1 MYTAPEVALAFERG
15 ALAAL
20 PSFAIDAFCLG
31 LVLFE
36 VLVSPHRAVFE
47 SDSDAT
53 AHGLRPLI
61 PEHVF
66 DKVPPHAMIR
76 LMGRHVRSTLVW
88 KFVETH
94 MSQPGTIRF
103 LNMPQIK
110 H

>member
-1 MYTAPEVALAFERG
+1 MCTAPEVALALERG

-31 LVLFE
+31 LLFQ
-36 VLVSPHRAVFE
+36 VLVSPPRAVFE

-66 DKVPPHAMIR
+66 DKVPPR
-76 LMGRHVRSTLVW
+76 
-88 KFVETH
+88 
-94 MSQPGTIRF
+94 
-103 LNMPQIK
+103 
-110 H
+110 